1 MEIPEIGPR
10 VENAHTAVSSSGRV
24 VSQGIWA
31 LAWSQDSIVTGA
43 INGSLKVWD
52 IVAEN
57 NRVKIKQKMEYAD
70 SNLSGGIV
78 SVATT
83 HNGATA
89 IACYQN
95 STIRFFDLENQ
106 REVGSIN
113 PGVQEAWAICL
124 SPGDDVLASGNSSGQ
139 VNLWSMKDDDHTLV
153 HQLDTQN
160 SKFILSTCFN
170 VENKL
175 ASTSID
181 GVVSLF
187 DLETLEVQH
196 HLKAHSLPIRASV
209 FSPHGD
215 LIFTASDDRHCNVYD
230 LKSGKLINSFSH
242 ASKAL
247 SVDSSGDSRH
257 FAVGCA
263 DNSVSLWDL
272 GMQKQVTVY
281 NHQHKDQV
289 YSTTIN
295 LYNNPVVIE

>member
-10 VENAHTAVSSSGRV
+10 VENAHTAISGAGIA

-31 LAWSQDSIVTGA
+31 LAWSQDNIVTGA
-43 INGSLKVWD
+43 INGSMKVWD
-52 IVAEN
+52 VVAEN
-57 NRVKIKQKMEYAD
+57 NHVKIKQKTEYAD
-70 SNLSGGIV
+70 SKLSGGIV

-83 HNGATA
+83 QNGSTA
-89 IACYQN
+89 VACHQH
-95 STIRFFDLENQ
+95 SPLRFFDLEKQ
-106 REVGSIN
+106 LEVGSIS
-113 PGVQEAWAICL
+113 PGIQEAWSICL
-124 SPGDDVLASGNSSGQ
+124 SPGDDVLASGNGSGQ
-139 VNLWSMKDDDHTLV
+139 VNLWSMKDDHSLV

-160 SKFILSTCFN
+160 RKYILSTCFN
-170 VENKL
+170 VQNKL
-175 ASTSID
+175 ASSSID
-181 GVVSLF
+181 GNVSIF

-196 HLKAHSLPIRASV
+196 NVKAHALPIRQSV

-247 SVDSSGDSRH
+247 SVDTSGDCRH

-281 NHQHKDQV
+281 NNQHKDQV
-289 YSTTIN
+289 NTESFLTNQPTSN
-295 LYNNPVVIE
+295 R